1 MRHLVTAGLLLAALI
16 HWLPLLGVLGAERL
30 ASLYGLPVAE
40 PQLVLLL
47 RHRAVLFGIVAA
59 LLSAAVWVPALQPAA
74 LLAGGVSVLSFLALA
89 ALAGPLNG
97 PLQRVVVADLL
108 ALAALAAA
116 ALGWWWTARAGSAA

>member
-74 LLAGGVSVLSFLALA
+74 LLAGGVSVLSFLVLA

-97 PLQRVVVADLL
+97 RLQRVVVADLL

-116 ALGWWWTARAGSAA
+116 ALGWWWTMRTGSAA